1 MASNR
6 EVSVKVMEIVNSYV
20 KFLSVKV
27 KKYTWLF
34 FLQNSAFHSRLETEY
49 GLDSSI

>member
-27 KKYTWLF
+27 KKYT
-34 FLQNSAFHSRLETEY
+34 
-49 GLDSSI
+49 